1 MVGRERDAMR
11 IHEGVYVSKFA
22 EREKKKVRDFYF
34 GYPIPKAPP
43 PVMVEQEKKKGTENP
58 ERDATMKI
66 GTCLMR

>member
-1 MVGRERDAMR
+1 MYLNLQRG
-11 IHEGVYVSKFA
+11 
-22 EREKKKVRDFYF
+22 KKKVRDFYF